1 MWISKGAVAMVA
13 SSEIKLT
20 RLAECAG
27 CAAKMGPGQ
36 LAEVVRQLTVTH
48 NHPNLLAGIGDGLAD
63 DAAVYRLNAE
73 QAIVQTVDFFPP
85 VVDDAYTYGAVAAA
99 NAMSDVYA
107 MGGEVLFALNI
118 AAMPESLPR
127 DVVAAIFQGGADKLA
142 EGGGVIAGGH
152 TILDDE
158 PKYGLCVTG
167 IVDPQ
172 RVFRKGGAR
181 KGDALI
187 LTKPLGC
194 GIITTALKR
203 DLIDSDSEAA
213 QAVMASMLH
222 LNMTASRVLR
232 QFGDA
237 IHAVTDVTGFGLLGH
252 AAEMARQS
260 EAVSFV
266 LHTVNL
272 RLLPDVQRLAE
283 AGSLPG
289 GMERNRDFLL
299 GKLDGSAPLVTFERG
314 VSETWQSILFDPETS
329 GGLLCAVD
337 PAQAFQVAGALEE
350 AGEGGQIIGYVRG
363 EVEAAQFGH
372 VQVVTMPPVP

>member
-1 MWISKGAVAMVA
+1 MGA
-13 SSEIKLT
+13 SGEIKLT
-20 RLAECAG
+20 QLASCAG

-36 LAEVVRQLTVTH
+36 LAQVVRQLTVQH
-48 NHPNLLAGIGDGLAD
+48 SHPDLLAGISDGLAD
-63 DAAVYRLNAE
+63 DAAVYRLNPA

-85 VVDDAYTYGAVAAA
+85 VVDDPYTYGAVAAA

-127 DVVAAIFQGGADKLA
+127 EVVAAIFQGGADKLA

-167 IVDPQ
+167 IVDPE

-181 KGDALI
+181 KGDSLI

-203 DLIDSDSEAA
+203 DLIGPDSEAA
-213 QAVMASMLH
+213 QAAMASMLH
-222 LNMTASRVLR
+222 LNMNASRILR

-252 AAEMARQS
+252 AAEMAGQS
-260 EAVSFV
+260 GAVSFQ
-266 LHTVNL
+266 LYTSNT
-272 RLLPDVQRLAE
+272 RLLPDVAQLAE
-283 AGSLPG
+283 KGSLPG
-289 GMERNRDFLL
+289 GLGRNRDFLL
-299 GKLDGSAPLVTFERG
+299 GKLDGSSPRVTFAPD

-337 PAQAFQVAGALEE
+337 SEQVYWVGKALED
-350 AGEGGQIIGYVRG
+350 AGEGGRIIGSVRG
-363 EVEAAQFGH
+363 EMAAERFGH
-372 VQVVTMPPVP
+372 VHVETMPPIP